1 MQITVAR
8 IAFVAL
14 LAASITHCGSSGGSG
29 GGDPDPMGPD
39 PAPSAVTV
47 TTNLGPPAGR
57 FIPASTS
64 LAVGGTVTWTN
75 TTPAPALHDLVATTS
90 NWQLGRTLASGESFQ
105 TTLAQAGT
113 YRYVCTI
120 HDGMTGTI
128 EVR

>member
-1 MQITVAR
+1 
-8 IAFVAL
+8 
-14 LAASITHCGSSGGSG
+14 
-29 GGDPDPMGPD
+29 
-39 PAPSAVTV
+39 
-47 TTNLGPPAGR
+47 
-57 FIPASTS
+57 
-64 LAVGGTVTWTN
+64 VGGTVTWTN